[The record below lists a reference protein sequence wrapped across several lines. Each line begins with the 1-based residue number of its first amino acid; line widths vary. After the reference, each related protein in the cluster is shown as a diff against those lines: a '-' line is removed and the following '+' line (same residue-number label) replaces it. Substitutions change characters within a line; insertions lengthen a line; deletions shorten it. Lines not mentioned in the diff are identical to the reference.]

1 MVYSNKRE
9 EMNKDMVFQI
19 FRLHLNNMGGQI
31 VCTLSLVK
39 SILYNTLLIRFI
51 LQKLRQGKRGA
62 LIGST
67 KVKTT
72 ESGNDCYF
80 LK

>member
-19 FRLHLNNMGGQI
+19 FRLHLNDMGGQI
-31 VCTLSLVK
+31 
-39 SILYNTLLIRFI
+39 
-51 LQKLRQGKRGA
+51 QKKWA

-80 LK
+80 LKIDTSFLDMV

>member
-19 FRLHLNNMGGQI
+19 FRLHLNDMGGQI

-39 SILYNTLLIRFI
+39 SILYNNYLSYRNYVRE
-51 LQKLRQGKRGA
+51 KKGA